1 MALFFFLLVMIL
13 LQVADFNL
21 LLKEGFLHEIDID
34 FGGLL
39 GFVDDFIDVSG
50 DEPIHLLEILGNDGR
65 ENRWVGQEGIF

>member
-39 GFVDDFIDVSG
+39 GFVDDFVDMPG
-50 DEPIHLLEILGNDGR
+50 DEPIHLL
-65 ENRWVGQEGIF
+65 